1 MHSTLPYVIFSEL
14 SFEGSRGRGRVASVA
29 WPSAGERYGLPGWHC
44 HHCRSLA
51 CHFFQPHGVQALR
64 KWLLCGRWPQE
75 MEHQDNASPAKA
87 AGAMPCAGAERDRER
102 EKELPTAAHHSS
114 WAEEFLGQDS
124 SPGYVLA
131 QFFHCCQAGRRTLI

>member
-1 MHSTLPYVIFSEL
+1 MSSSVNCLLKAAGAEEEWPVLPGPVL
-14 SFEGSRGRGRVASVA
+14 GRGMGCLDGTAITA
-29 WPSAGERYGLPGWHC
+29 GPSLVTFSSPN
-44 HHCRSLA
+44 
-51 CHFFQPHGVQALR
+51 GVQTLR
-64 KWLLCGRWPQE
+64 KQLLCGRWPQE

-87 AGAMPCAGAERDRER
+87 AGATLCAGAERDR

-114 WAEEFLGQDS
+114 SAEEFLGQDS